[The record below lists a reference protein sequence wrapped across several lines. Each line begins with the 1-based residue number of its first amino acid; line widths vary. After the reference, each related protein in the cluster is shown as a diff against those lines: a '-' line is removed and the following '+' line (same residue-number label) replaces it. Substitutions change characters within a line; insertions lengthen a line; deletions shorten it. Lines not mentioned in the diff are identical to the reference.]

1 MTTQEHES
9 SEPDDGDDLDLADIV
24 REIPAFH
31 GLDEQDITRLL
42 DASEILQVASG
53 ETIIR
58 ENQSDRHLYF
68 LIDGQVGIHKE
79 NVKLCELRRLG
90 DFFGEI
96 SVIDSKCR
104 SATVTAKRDCLL
116 LRLDMDAV
124 DMNDMQGQS
133 HVLAVIYRAFS
144 EVLADRLRRM
154 NDELL
159 YLRREVIRLHG
170 RLRYDKEG
178 GRA

>member
-1 MTTQEHES
+1 MTTDGR
-9 SEPDDGDDLDLADIV
+9 DDGMPEDGGDLELGDVV
-24 REIPAFH
+24 REIPAFQ
-31 GLDEQDITRLL
+31 GLEERDIERLL
-42 DASEILQVASG
+42 DASELVHVPGG

-58 ENQSDRHLYF
+58 ENHSDRHLYF

-116 LRLDMDAV
+116 LRLDMEAV

-159 YLRREVIRLHG
+159 YLRREVVRLHG
-170 RLRYDKEG
+170 RLRHEK
-178 GRA
+178 

>member
-1 MTTQEHES
+1 MTTHEG
-9 SEPDDGDDLDLADIV
+9 EDRKPEDGDDLDLVDVV
-24 REIPAFH
+24 REIPVFH
-31 GLDEQDITRLL
+31 GLDDEDVARLL
-42 DASEILQVASG
+42 DASEMLHVPAG

-58 ENQSDRHLYF
+58 ENQRDRHLYF
-68 LIDGQVGIHKE
+68 LIDGQVGIAKE

-124 DMNDMQGQS
+124 DMDDLRGQS

-144 EVLADRLRRM
+144 QVLADRLRRM

-159 YLRREVIRLHG
+159 YLRREVVRLHG
-170 RLRYDKEG
+170 RLRHDK
-178 GRA
+178 

>member
-1 MTTQEHES
+1 MDGEEKRAQ
-9 SEPDDGDDLDLADIV
+9 DDGGDMELIDVV
-24 REIPAFH
+24 REIPAFRNL
-31 GLDEQDITRLL
+31 GETDIARLL
-42 DASEILQVASG
+42 DASEMLQVACG

-68 LIDGQVGIHKE
+68 IIDGQVGVHKE
-79 NVKLCELRRLG
+79 NVKLCELRRMG

-124 DMNDMQGQS
+124 DMDDMQGQS

-159 YLRREVIRLHG
+159 YLRREVVRLHG
-170 RLRYDKEG
+170 RLRHDK
-178 GRA
+178 

>member
-1 MTTQEHES
+1 ME
-9 SEPDDGDDLDLADIV
+9 LADLV
-24 REIPAFH
+24 RKIPALRT
-31 GLDEQDITRLL
+31 LDDQDIARLL
-42 DASEILQVASG
+42 DASEILRFANG

-68 LIDGQVGIHKE
+68 IIDGQVSVLKE
-79 NVKLCELRRLG
+79 NVKLCELRRMG

-104 SATVTAKRDCLL
+104 SATVTAKRDCLC
-116 LRLDMDAV
+116 LRLDLEAV
-124 DMNDMQGQS
+124 DIEDAQGQS
-133 HVLAVIYRAFS
+133 HILAVIYRAFA

-159 YLRREVIRLHG
+159 YLRREVTRLHG
-170 RLRYDKEG
+170 RLRHDK
-178 GRA
+178 

>member
-1 MTTQEHES
+1 MDGEEKRAQ
-9 SEPDDGDDLDLADIV
+9 DDGGDMELIDVV
-24 REIPAFH
+24 REIPAFRNL
-31 GLDEQDITRLL
+31 GETDIARLL
-42 DASEILQVASG
+42 DASEMLQVACG

-68 LIDGQVGIHKE
+68 IIDGQVGVHKE
-79 NVKLCELRRLG
+79 NVKLCELRRMG

-124 DMNDMQGQS
+124 DMDDMQGQS

-170 RLRYDKEG
+170 RLRHDK
-178 GRA
+178 